1 LELPQVLEPPRALVR
16 PHSKVRLELLLE
28 VPPASV
34 RQLRARGDRPEL
46 ELPLA
51 LVLPLALA
59 RSLSRVRLELELPLV
74 LELPQALVRLLSSAR
89 LALLPAL
96 VRPPSRDRL
105 ALLLEPP
112 PVLARLL
119 SKARLALLPEPR
131 PEPQPARQ
139 RRVQRAQRART
150 ASRPLAPPTLL
161 SPTPRRRTK
170 RLASRDHLFYEPT
183 IKQRVLMVFGPF

>member
-74 LELPQALVRLLSSAR
+74 LELPQALVRLL
-89 LALLPAL
+89 
-96 VRPPSRDRL
+96 SRDRL

>member
-112 PVLARLL
+112 P
-119 SKARLALLPEPR
+119 
-131 PEPQPARQ
+131 EPQPARQ

-170 RLASRDHLFYEPT
+170 RLASRDHLFYEHT